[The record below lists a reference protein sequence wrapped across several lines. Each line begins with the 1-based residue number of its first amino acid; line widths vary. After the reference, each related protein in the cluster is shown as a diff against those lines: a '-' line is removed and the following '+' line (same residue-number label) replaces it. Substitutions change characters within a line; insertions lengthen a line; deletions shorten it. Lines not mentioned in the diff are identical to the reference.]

1 MHSRDA
7 DRKKGPMSK
16 LLRISFHVKF
26 AAVALILVILA
37 TAVPAG
43 SHGPLRFAW
52 LSDTHVGSDRGADD
66 LRAAVADIN
75 ATKGLRFVLV
85 TGDVTEMGSFE
96 ELRQAKSILDGLRLP
111 YHIIPGNHDTKWSES
126 GATDFPRLWG
136 SDRFV
141 FASGGFRF
149 IGLAQ
154 GPVMRMG
161 DGHWAPQDIRWLDGL
176 LAEKGAKDRPT
187 VFVTHYPLDES
198 IANWYLVLDK
208 LKTVPT
214 AAVLVGH
221 GHRNRAMDFEGVPG
235 VMSRS
240 ILGTKDVAPGYT
252 VVEIGPDG
260 PTFSERTGGKTL
272 PPWHTL
278 ELDKSRI
285 PMAAGGRET
294 GEEEGKTG
302 SPLRPDF
309 RVNGFYPDVRV
320 RWQYDTGWTIASSA
334 AIYGET
340 VIVGDASGT
349 VRALRVTDGSVAWE
363 FRSGGPVYSTPDVGG
378 GRVVFGSTD
387 GAVYAL
393 DAATGK
399 PAWKAKM
406 ERPVVACPRIA
417 DGIVFIGSS
426 DGVFRAF
433 DLTTGRSVWSYQSVE
448 GFVETRP
455 LVADGKVVFGAWD
468 GRLYALDEKTGQ
480 LAWTWQ
486 GDRPSPLYSPAACW
500 PVAANGRVFIVAPD
514 RRITALELA
523 TGREVWRTDRW
534 AVRESL
540 GLSEDGKCVYVRTT
554 QDIVVAVSTVADS
567 PESAWETNA
576 GFGYDINSAMLV
588 EKDGVVFYGT
598 KNGLLL
604 ALDAA
609 TGVVKWKYRVGVA
622 LLDTVTP
629 LNGRE
634 VVVTDFDGRVS
645 LVVSLVVSDR

>member
-1 MHSRDA
+1 MRS
-7 DRKKGPMSK
+7 
-16 LLRISFHVKF
+16 LRA
-26 AAVALILVILA
+26 AAVFLSAVLVLLA
-37 TAVPAG
+37 AATP
-43 SHGPLRFAW
+43 SCDRGPLRFAW

-75 ATKGLRFVLV
+75 TAKGLSFVLV
-85 TGDVTEMGSFE
+85 TGDVTEIGSFE

-161 DGHWAPQDIRWLDGL
+161 DGHWAPQDVRWLDKL

-187 VFVTHYPLDES
+187 VFVTHYPIDES
-198 IANWYLVLDK
+198 IANWYVVLDM
-208 LKTVPT
+208 LKIVPT

-221 GHRNRAMDFEGVPG
+221 GHSNRAMDFEGVPG

-240 ILGTKDVAPGYT
+240 ILGTKDVASGYT
-252 VVEIGPDG
+252 IVEIGAKAM
-260 PTFSERTGGKTL
+260 TFSERTGSKTL
-272 PPWHTL
+272 LPWHTI
-278 ELDKSRI
+278 ELKKSRV
-285 PMAAGGRET
+285 PMAAEGRET
-294 GEEEGKTG
+294 GGGEGKAG
-302 SPLRPDF
+302 SPPRPDF
-309 RVNGFYPDVRV
+309 SVNGLDPNVRS
-320 RWQYDTGWTIASSA
+320 RWQYDAGWTIASSA
-334 AIYGET
+334 AVYGET
-340 VIVGDASGT
+340 VIVGDASGA
-349 VRALRVTDGSVAWE
+349 VRALRVADGSVAWE
-363 FRSGGPVYSTPDVGG
+363 FHSGGPVYSTPDVGA

-393 DAATGK
+393 DAATGGL
-399 PAWKAKM
+399 AWKVGTS
-406 ERPVVACPRIA
+406 RPVVACPRIA
-417 DGIVFIGSS
+417 DGVVFIGSS
-426 DGVFRAF
+426 DHVFRAI
-433 DLTTGRSVWSYQSVE
+433 DLATGHSVWSHAGIE

-455 LVADGKVVFGAWD
+455 LVADGKVVFGAWA

-486 GDRPSPLYSPAACW
+486 GDRSSPLYSPAACW
-500 PVAANGRVFIVAPD
+500 PVAANGRVFTVAPD

-540 GLSEDGKCVYVRTT
+540 GLSEDGKRVYVRTT
-554 QDIVVAVSTVADS
+554 QDIIAAVSTVAGS
-567 PESAWETNA
+567 PESAWETNV

-609 TGVVKWKYRVGVA
+609 TGAVKWKHRVGVA

-629 LNGRE
+629 LSGRE

-645 LVVSLVVSDR
+645 LVVSDR